1 MSGPLGHP
9 ALTTTFLGHTSATG
23 RALNGLYPYTSRF
36 YGHDSPGLC
45 NHLSYLGLMASVRP
59 QALRQL
65 FRHGRRYFTD
75 HRQAILLA
83 TIGHRAHISGG
94 GATLG
99 TPFNQ
104 QLITPGLNKD
114 GERCQAIRIHELTRV
129 VIDQLFT
136 REL

>member
-1 MSGPLGHP
+1 MSGPLGDQ
-9 ALTTTFLGHTSATG
+9 ALATTFLGHTSATG
-23 RALNGLYPYTSRF
+23 RALNGLYALTFRF

-99 TPFNQ
+99 TPLNQ
-104 QLITPGLNKD
+104 KLITPALTKD
-114 GERCQAIRIHELTRV
+114 RARS
-129 VIDQLFT
+129 QLS
-136 REL
+136 